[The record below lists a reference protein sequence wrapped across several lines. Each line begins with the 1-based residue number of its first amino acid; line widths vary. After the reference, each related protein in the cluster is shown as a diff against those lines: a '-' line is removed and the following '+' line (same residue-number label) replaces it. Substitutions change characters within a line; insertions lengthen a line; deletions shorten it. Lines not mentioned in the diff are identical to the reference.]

1 MMNKIFSLLV
11 LGFLSFQ
18 VFADNSVPD
27 VVVKHGGQLL
37 SHNGSTYLVLNFDAA
52 PKWHT
57 YWKNPGD
64 AGLPTSTEMSLAG
77 EPVKLEALEWPAPNR
92 YFEQG
97 NMLAYGYEGAYSY
110 FFKPTKEQ
118 LAKIESS
125 ELTITSK
132 WLVCKHI
139 CIPGKKVITLDRGNS
154 GGDSLISR
162 EEAVNR
168 LESLPKLVPLPTS
181 LDLVLAKDPDT
192 SGLLLF
198 ANLTDFSTEN
208 LNKGLN
214 LITPFPKEPFT
225 FKHEV
230 KYQDKKGNIYAKLP
244 IEWDGEYMEPA
255 INLPSDGKFK
265 TPYTLRFLFANPSS
279 GKVSVIEKSFSS
291 FSLDAGKRL
300 NGFLQILKPIP
311 HEEKQK
317 TADNNTTAE
326 PETTKDTSLR
336 KESSSSIF
344 YFILFAFIGGL
355 ILNIMPC
362 VLPVIS
368 LKLFGL
374 ISHSEEP
381 KSRILKHNIFYTLGV
396 LATFLLMAVVVV
408 LVKIN
413 GESIGWGFQLQSPR
427 FIAVML
433 VILFLMALNLFGLFE
448 FKTPGGSKLGGVE
461 LKDGFTGDFF
471 GGVLA
476 TILSTP
482 CSAPFLGTALT
493 FAFTGSNFDVFAVF
507 VSIGLGLSAPF
518 ILTGIFPGMIKWLPK
533 PGMWMEHVKK
543 ILGVTL
549 LLTMVW
555 LLDVFTTQ
563 AEGTSALIKLN
574 TVIVLL
580 FFAIYA
586 HQKMTKKLIIR
597 ALLYIAPIALLTNI
611 LLHPISSPETDGNES
626 SMVKEKRALGLPWE
640 KWSEE
645 AMKNHMEDGN
655 LVFMDFTAK
664 WCFTCKINEKAV
676 IETKSFKELTERK
689 GVKLLL
695 ADWTKRD
702 PIIGDWL
709 KSKGYVGVPAY
720 FIQKPD
726 GTLIDLGETITL
738 KEIEKNLD

>member
-1 MMNKIFSLLV
+1 MMNKFFSLLV

-18 VFADNSVPD
+18 VFADNSIPET
-27 VVVKHGGQLL
+27 VVKHGGQLL

-64 AGLPTSTEMSLAG
+64 AGLPTSTEMTLAG
-77 EPVKLEALEWPAPNR
+77 EPLKLEALEWPAPNR

-97 NMLAYGYEGAYSY
+97 NMLAYGYESAYSF
-110 FFKPTKEQ
+110 FFKPSPTQ

-125 ELTITSK
+125 EITITSK

-139 CIPGKKVITLDRGNS
+139 CIPGKKVITLDRGKS
-154 GGDSLISR
+154 SGDSLISR
-162 EEAVNR
+162 EEAIAR
-168 LESLPKLVPLPTS
+168 FEALPELVPLPTS
-181 LDLVLAKDPDT
+181 LDLVLAKDPDS

-198 ANLTDFSTEN
+198 ANLTDYSSEN
-208 LNKGLN
+208 LNKSLN

-225 FKHEV
+225 FKHE
-230 KYQDKKGNIYAKLP
+230 KKFQDKKGNIYAKLP
-244 IEWDGEYMEPA
+244 IEWDGEYMDPA
-255 INLPSDGKFK
+255 INLPADGKFK
-265 TPYTLRFLFANPSS
+265 TPYKLRFLFANPSS
-279 GKVSVIEKSFSS
+279 GKVQVIEKSFSS

-300 NGFLQILKPIP
+300 NGFLEILKPLP
-311 HEEKQK
+311 HEAKSK
-317 TADNNTTAE
+317 M
-326 PETTKDTSLR
+326 ETGATEDKMGKVDQELV
-336 KESSSSIF
+336 KKPQSSSF
-344 YFILFAFIGGL
+344 LYFILFAFIGGL

-374 ISHSEEP
+374 ISHSEES
-381 KSRILKHNIFYTLGV
+381 KARILKHNIFYTMGV
-396 LATFLLMAVVVV
+396 LATFLLMAVIVV

-433 VILFLMALNLFGLFE
+433 IILFLMALNLFGLFE

-461 LKDGFTGDFF
+461 LKDGFAGDFF

-493 FAFTGSNFDVFAVF
+493 FAFTGSNLDVFAIF

-518 ILTGIFPGMIKWLPK
+518 ILTGIFPSMIKWLPK

-574 TVIVLL
+574 TAIVLL

-586 HQKMTKKLIIR
+586 HQKMTKKLYLR
-597 ALLYIAPIALLTNI
+597 AILYLFPIALMVS
-611 LLHPISSPETDGNES
+611 LLVTPITSPDIGSGES
-626 SMVKEKRALGLPWE
+626 SMVREKRAKGLPWE

-645 AMKNHMEDGN
+645 AMKNHIEDGN

-676 IETKSFKELTERK
+676 IETKGFKELTERK